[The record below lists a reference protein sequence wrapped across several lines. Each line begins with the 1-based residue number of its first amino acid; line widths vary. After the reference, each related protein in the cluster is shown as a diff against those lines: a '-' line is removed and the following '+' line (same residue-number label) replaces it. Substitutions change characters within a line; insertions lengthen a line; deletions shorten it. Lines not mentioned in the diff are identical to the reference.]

1 LKTAPK
7 GHPLKTSKSGWLIT
21 EGCCEDGNEFYVN
34 RLVVQSPA
42 KLNLFLAITGRRA
55 DGFHDLVSVAAPVDF
70 GDTLEIEATAGG
82 FSLACDDPALEVDET
97 NLVLR
102 AARAFAAASGWKGG
116 ARFSLVKRIPMGAG
130 LGGGSSNAAATLRR
144 LNEIAGRPLS
154 DARLTEIAAQL
165 GSDCV
170 LFLKDGPVVMRGRG
184 ERVEPLPS
192 GAVRR
197 LKGRRVLIFKPGF
210 SISTVWAYRQ
220 MAAGAPRY
228 YLPAEEAEAWLAAWL
243 AKAAAPAEELLFNNM
258 EGPAFAKYVALP
270 VLLDVLK
277 EEFGLA
283 PRMSG
288 SGSACYALLPDAAAV
303 GPIRARIRE
312 HWGEETFVVEA
323 RLG

>member
-1 LKTAPK
+1 M
-7 GHPLKTSKSGWLIT
+7 
-21 EGCCEDGNEFYVN
+21 N
-34 RLVVQSPA
+34 RLVLKSPA

-70 GDTLEIEATAGG
+70 GDTLEIEETAGG

-102 AARAFAAASGWKGG
+102 AARAFAAASGWTGG
-116 ARFSLVKRIPMGAG
+116 ARFSLVKRIPLGAG
-130 LGGGSSNAAATLRR
+130 LGGGSSNAAATLRG

-154 DARLTEIAAQL
+154 DARLVEIAAQL

-170 LFLKDGPVVMRGRG
+170 LFLNNGPVVMRGRG
-184 ERVEPLPS
+184 ERAESLAD

-220 MAAGAPRY
+220 MAAGAPQS
-228 YLPAEEAEAWLAAWL
+228 YLPADAAEERLAVWL
-243 AKAAAPAEELLFNNM
+243 AKDSVPAEELLFNNM

-270 VLLDVLK
+270 VLLDVLRT
-277 EEFGLA
+277 EFGIA

-288 SGSACYALLPDAAAV
+288 SGSACFALLPDAAAV
-303 GPIRARIRE
+303 EPIRARIRE
-312 HWGEETFVVEA
+312 HWGAEAFVVEA